1 MKEEFYKIFNGLYD
15 IDSLQW
21 SSSFLMTSNKMIKT
35 SKIENV
41 MKYPISESKES
52 TSMYKRW
59 SNLLGLDDL
68 SIDNINNILY
78 RYNLIAKNNLKSTEK
93 KGYILNQHNL
103 LVVYND
109 QKLIT
114 SLRHDN
120 QSTYITSCLT
130 KNGQLDLLPLFYVM
144 NYNLYNLFF
153 IGSEPITFFDKELET
168 KIEVSLNNTNSI
180 KETLIHYANLPCD
193 YITYKIIRDYFNK
206 STTFT
211 ENDIKRY
218 IKHLETEITKISRER
233 NKITKEI
240 EKLEKENEEINKDNK
255 QEISKIRN
263 LNNFIAEFNILK
275 NLEDDN
281 KKQNKIDKFIKN
293 NTDLFIEYS
302 RTPKKYPIEKFI
314 QNKIMEEYKNIKN
327 YPETLKERIE
337 YLKNTLNNDI
347 LGTYIIGINYFL
359 IMALIRLSN
368 NIEES
373 IYEGN
378 LINKTFYN
386 VKELINLIEL
396 INKNLID

>member
-1 MKEEFYKIFNGLYD
+1 M
-15 IDSLQW
+15 
-21 SSSFLMTSNKMIKT
+21 
-35 SKIENV
+35 
-41 MKYPISESKES
+41 
-52 TSMYKRW
+52 
-59 SNLLGLDDL
+59 
-68 SIDNINNILY
+68 
-78 RYNLIAKNNLKSTEK
+78 
-93 KGYILNQHNL
+93 
-103 LVVYND
+103 
-109 QKLIT
+109 
-114 SLRHDN
+114 
-120 QSTYITSCLT
+120 
-130 KNGQLDLLPLFYVM
+130 
-144 NYNLYNLFF
+144 
-153 IGSEPITFFDKELET
+153 
-168 KIEVSLNNTNSI
+168 
-180 KETLIHYANLPCD
+180 
-193 YITYKIIRDYFNK
+193 
-206 STTFT
+206 
-211 ENDIKRY
+211 
-218 IKHLETEITKISRER
+218 
-233 NKITKEI
+233 
-240 EKLEKENEEINKDNK
+240 
-255 QEISKIRN
+255 
-263 LNNFIAEFNILK
+263 K